1 MEKQKQEAQI
11 EDEISTMKEVEIQW
25 IKVAKEW
32 KDILT
37 KSKEF
42 RE

>member
-11 EDEISTMKEVEIQW
+11 EDEISIMKEVEIQW
-25 IKVAKEW
+25 IKVVKEW
-32 KDILT
+32 KEILT
-37 KSKEF
+37 KGKDF